1 MTAAARPLVLVTGA
15 AGRVGTALR
24 PHLRERFDLRLH
36 DRVPVPDPQP
46 GESVVT
52 GDLADLEGVSA
63 AARGVDAVLHLAT
76 AHGLHLT
83 FDASLPT
90 NFVGTMNVLDAMRRH
105 GVRRLVYASSH
116 HVLGLYGTGAFPG
129 DDAELAPDGVY
140 GLGKA
145 FGELACRT
153 YARRHG
159 IRTLIVRIGNA
170 DPHVTD
176 RRVLRLWTSA
186 RDLAQ
191 LVTIVLTHP
200 DVVCDVVYG
209 VSECPDPLFANERA
223 RRLGYRPLDRA
234 VDNLAPGFASPDDL
248 PEGPRGGF
256 VGGAYAAYDLAPR
269 WEDR

>member
-1 MTAAARPLVLVTGA
+1 GRAVTAAARPLVLVTGA

-63 AARGVDAVLHLAT
+63 AARGADAVLHLAT
-76 AHGLHLT
+76 AHG
-83 FDASLPT
+83 
-90 NFVGTMNVLDAMRRH
+90 
-105 GVRRLVYASSH
+105 
-116 HVLGLYGTGAFPG
+116 LGLYGTGAFPG
-129 DDAELAPDGVY
+129 DDAALAPDGVY
-140 GLGKA
+140 GLGEA

-191 LVTIVLTHP
+191 LVTIGLTHP

-223 RRLGYRPLDRA
+223 RRLCYRPLDRA